1 MKRSRSPAVLGLAIL
16 AVALLPRAAD
26 AEFSIEDNLSSYTG
40 VNAEGYMEPLKD
52 AIGSALNTGLYT
64 SGHVA
69 RAGFGARLELRG
81 MLVSFGDDDKTF
93 DAKTEDYFPTA
104 VTTEASTVVGS
115 ENAVTVTDPGGSGA
129 TFAFPGGLDLDRF
142 ALAAPQ
148 LVVGSVM
155 GTEGILRYFA
165 IDTGDTDIGDI
176 TLFGLG
182 VRHSLSQY
190 LPAFP
195 VNLSALLFF
204 QSLEIGDKLVDASAY
219 TLGVQASK
227 RYAVLE
233 PYAGLS
239 LDSFKMDVEYDSDVS
254 GQTETLKVEFDRDTN
269 MHLTLGSAL
278 HLGFLHLNG
287 ELNLA
292 DQTGFTFG
300 LGFGL

>member
-1 MKRSRSPAVLGLAIL
+1 MKRSRLRAVLGLALL
-16 AVALLPRAAD
+16 AFALLPRAAN
-26 AEFSIEDNLSSYTG
+26 AEFSIGDNLSSYTG
-40 VNAEGYMEPLKD
+40 VNAKGYMEPLKN
-52 AIGSALNTGLYT
+52 ALGSALNSGLYS

-69 RAGFGARLELRG
+69 RAGFGFRLELRG
-81 MLVSFGDDDKTF
+81 MLVSFSDDDKTF
-93 DAKTEDYFPTA
+93 DAKTEDYFPTQ
-104 VTTEASTVVGS
+104 TTAPASTVVGS
-115 ENAVTVTDPGGSGA
+115 VDAVTVQDPGTGA
-129 TFAFPGGLDLDRF
+129 TFAFPGGLELDRF

-165 IDTGDTDIGDI
+165 IDTGDTDIGNI

-204 QSLEIGDKLVDASAY
+204 QSLEIGDKLIDASAF

-227 RYAVLE
+227 RYALFE

-239 LDSFKMDVEYDSDVS
+239 LDSFKMDVQYDTDVS
-254 GQTETLKVEFDRDTN
+254 GQNETLKIEFDRDTN
-269 MHLTLGSAL
+269 PHLTLGSAL
-278 HLGFLHLNG
+278 HLGFFHLNG

-300 LGFGL
+300 LGLGL